1 MYAIVYMFSHQF
13 QVPFFITDYLSVL
26 VPYIFTSFS
35 NPEAQCPVKAFV
47 LVPYIFTSFSN
58 TSGYCNCRICVSVPH
73 VFTSFSNM
81 LLCAI
86 PEPVVSVP
94 YVFTSFS
101 NRNIRSFR
109 DCRFQYHTFLHH
121 SQTDALARVGIS
133 KFQYHTFL
141 HHSQTFW
148 WNISFK
154 HLVSVPYIFTSF
166 SNHATITRC
175 FSFVSV
181 PYIFTSFSNTK
192 TQEKPCRNVSVP
204 YIFTSFSNQHTPMSK
219 ILTFQYHTFLHHS
232 QTMVINARHNI
243 EFQYHTFL
251 HHSQTT
257 PYDVCEVMC
266 FSTIHFYIILKRNE
280 QGTAC
285 RIVSVPYIF
294 TSFSNWNHC
303 KTWEIRVSVPYIFTS
318 FSNCNSNAIA
328 FPVVSVP
335 YIFTSFSNLKFKNEP
350 PSSAQNKVLKHI

>member
-1 MYAIVYMFSHQF
+1 MILVSIYINFTIFLKHPRTQIGYTCAFNDVFFYITLKLNGEDLNVCYSLYVFTSISSSY
-13 QVPFFITDYLSVL
+13 FITDYLS
-26 VPYIFTSFS
+26 
-35 NPEAQCPVKAFV
+35 V

-141 HHSQTFW
+141 HHSQTIRL
-148 WNISFK
+148 NSA
-154 HLVSVPYIFTSF
+154 HFT
-166 SNHATITRC
+166 
-175 FSFVSV
+175 
-181 PYIFTSFSNTK
+181 
-192 TQEKPCRNVSVP
+192 Q
-204 YIFTSFSNQHTPMSK
+204 
-219 ILTFQYHTFLHHS
+219 FQYHTFLHHS
-232 QTMVINARHNI
+232 QTDII
-243 EFQYHTFL
+243 QLLSSILFQYHTFL
-251 HHSQTT
+251 HHSQTPMIILYVPAGFQYHT
-257 PYDVCEVMC
+257 FLHHSQTRVNGQKVLLS
-266 FSTIHFYIILKRNE
+266 FSTIHFYIILKHPF
-280 QGTAC
+280 QS
-285 RIVSVPYIF
+285 IVDGY
-294 TSFSNWNHC
+294 
-303 KTWEIRVSVPYIFTS
+303 
-318 FSNCNSNAIA
+318 
-328 FPVVSVP
+328 VSVP

-350 PSSAQNKVLKHI
+350 PSFAQNKVLKHI